1 MISLKKSNS
10 EVKEPLIRIAKREK
24 LSKWQTVLF
33 YAVAIL
39 IALIIGSFFILFIGK
54 NPFVY
59 YAKVIAGNFTNFIYL
74 KHFIEKIVPLI
85 ITSLGISI
93 AFKMKFWNIGAEGQ
107 FIMGALMSTTI
118 VFALGDVAN
127 WLTVLLALVFGVLG
141 GGTYA
146 LIVGFLKV
154 KLNANETLLTLM
166 FNYIALYL
174 LGFLKKTS
182 YYRQLGVG
190 AFIDFRALP
199 KNSWIATIGS
209 GIFSIDISIF
219 FAIGLVIFLFFYF
232 NYTKQGYEINV
243 IGDSLNTAKYAGMN
257 VKGIILRTV
266 FISGAI
272 VGLAGAL
279 HVTGTASNHMLSTG
293 ITGGVGWTGVIIAWL
308 ARLNPIGILIASLL
322 MGLLENGSSV
332 AESAMGISSSSA
344 AVIQGLI
351 LFTVLAMDFFMR
363 YKVILRKKVKNI
375 EKEVVQ

>member
-1 MISLKKSNS
+1 MANIKNNSL

-24 LSKWQTVLF
+24 MSGGRNAAY
-33 YAVAIL
+33 YAIAIL
-39 IALIIGSFFILFIGK
+39 IAIFVGGIFILLIGK
-54 NPFVY
+54 NPFLY
-59 YAKVIAGNFTNFIYL
+59 YGKVVAGNFTNLIYL

-118 VFALGDVAN
+118 VFAIGGVTN
-127 WLTVLLALVFGVLG
+127 WLTVLLALIFGTLG
-141 GGTYA
+141 GGIYA
-146 LIVGFLKV
+146 LLVGLLKV
-154 KLNANETLLTLM
+154 KLNTNETLLTLM

-174 LGFLKKTS
+174 LAFLKKTD

-199 KNSWIATIGS
+199 KNSWIATLGS
-209 GIFSIDISIF
+209 GIFTIDISIF
-219 FAIGLVIFLFFYF
+219 FAIGLVIFMFFYI

-257 VKGIILRTV
+257 VKWIVLRTV
-266 FISGAI
+266 FMSGALI
-272 VGLAGAL
+272 GLAGAL
-279 HVTGTASNHMLSTG
+279 QVTGTASNHMLSTG
-293 ITGGVGWTGVIIAWL
+293 ITGGVGWTGIIIAWL

-322 MGLLENGSSV
+322 IGLLENGSSV
-332 AESAMGISSSSA
+332 AESSMGISSSSA

-351 LFTVLAMDFFMR
+351 LFTVLAMDFFIR
-363 YKVILRKKVKNI
+363 YKVIFRKKIKTVKEAI
-375 EKEVVQ
+375 E

>member
-1 MISLKKSNS
+1 MISLKKKNS

-24 LSKWQTVLF
+24 LSKGQTVLF
-33 YAVAIL
+33 YAIAIL
-39 IALIIGSFFILFIGK
+39 IALIIGGIFILFIGK
-54 NPFVY
+54 NPFIY
-59 YAKVIAGNFTNFIYL
+59 YGKVIAGNFTNLIYL
-74 KHFIEKIVPLI
+74 KHFVEKIVPLI

-118 VFALGDVAN
+118 IFAIGDVAS

-141 GGTYA
+141 GGIYA
-146 LIVGFLKV
+146 LIVGLLKV

-174 LGFLKKTS
+174 LGFLKKTD

-199 KNSWIATIGS
+199 KNAWMPRIGS
-209 GIFSIDISIF
+209 GLFTIDISIF
-219 FAIGLVIFLFFYF
+219 FAIGLVIFLFFYH

-266 FISGAI
+266 FMSGAI
-272 VGLAGAL
+272 IGLAGAL

-363 YKVILRKKVKNI
+363 YKVIIRKKVKI
-375 EKEVVQ
+375 TEKEAVK